1 MRRIF
6 FIFILLMI
14 AACSK
19 PDYRARKKIVIR
31 PVKKIITV
39 SINFDF
45 DKSEIKVEDHD
56 KLDDFIKKIENLKG
70 TINIVGHTDTKGNY
84 NYNDALSF
92 RRAIAAKDYLEKT
105 INSDHYDVEISGR
118 GEYES
123 LVEEKTFLDMLK
135 NRRVKVIFK
144 EK

>member
-6 FIFILLMI
+6 FIFIVLMI
-14 AACSK
+14 AGCSK

-31 PVKKIITV
+31 PVKKKIMV

-45 DKSEIKVEDHD
+45 DKSKIRVEDKE
-56 KLDDFIKKIENLKG
+56 KLDDFLKKLENLKG
-70 TINIVGHTDTKGNY
+70 TISIAGHTDTRGNY
-84 NYNDALSF
+84 NYNDALSL
-92 RRAIAAKDYLEKT
+92 RRAVAAKDYLEKT
-105 INSDHYDVEISGR
+105 INSDNYDVKISGR

-123 LVEEKTFLDMLK
+123 LVEEKTSLDMLK